1 VTGPTGSTGPSITGP
16 TGPAS
21 TVTGP
26 TGTSGGGGTLTWGD
40 GNLGS
45 SADTRLL
52 HPSYNALSTATTVGN
67 AVEWVAPRGGTLRN
81 MFVRHN
87 TANGNGTNV
96 VYTVFV
102 NGVATAITVTL
113 ATGAIGQASDLV
125 NSVVIVQ
132 GDVVNITAVKA
143 VSIANGN
150 LQSIAVMEFA

>member
-1 VTGPTGSTGPSITGP
+1 VTGPTGPSITGP
-16 TGPAS
+16 TGSVGA
-21 TVTGP
+21 T
-26 TGTSGGGGTLTWGD
+26 GGGGTLTWGD

-67 AVEWVAPRGGTLRN
+67 AVEWVAPRAGTLRN
-81 MFVRHN
+81 LFVRHN
-87 TANGNGTNV
+87 TANGNGNNV
-96 VYTVFV
+96 VYTVFK

-125 NSVVIVQ
+125 NTVALAQ

-143 VSIANGN
+143 ATIANGN